1 MSTTNY
7 TLLQLNYLYSLFH
20 NENNFKNIFEKGV
33 ESVESVQHIVF
44 TVFLFKFFLQFSTF
58 STLQFTTKRVHGLYF
73 FKFDLVVKIPYIS
86 FHGK

>member
-1 MSTTNY
+1 
-7 TLLQLNYLYSLFH
+7 LQLTYLYSLFH

-33 ESVESVQHIVF
+33 VTVVTVVTVVF
-44 TVFLFKFFLQFSTF
+44 KGFFRIFLPHFTTF
-58 STLQFTTKRVHGLYF
+58 TTLQFTTKRVHGLYF